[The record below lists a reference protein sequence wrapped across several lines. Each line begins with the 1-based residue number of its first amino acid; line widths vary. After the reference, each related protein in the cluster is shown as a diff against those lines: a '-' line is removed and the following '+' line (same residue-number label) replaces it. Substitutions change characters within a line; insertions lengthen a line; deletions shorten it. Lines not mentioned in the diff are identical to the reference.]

1 MTKSWIVLGGGGHA
15 GVVIDTLLSL
25 GKSVIGYTDPL
36 GGTRRILEIQC
47 LGGDDV
53 IATYEREEIQLA
65 NGLGSTGS
73 TERRAALHQHFASRG
88 YAFPPIVHPS
98 AVVARSVQIGT
109 GTQVMAGAVLQPNS
123 RVGENVLVNTRAS
136 VDHDCVIESDVHVA
150 PGVTISGSVYIE
162 KGAHIGV
169 GATIVQGRRIGALCI
184 VGAGALVLRD
194 VMPGTTVTGLPA
206 RERDL

>member
-1 MTKSWIVLGGGGHA
+1 MTKPWIVLGGGGHA
-15 GVVIDTLLSL
+15 GVVIDALLSL
-25 GKSVIGYTDPL
+25 GQAVLGYTDPAREP
-36 GGTRRILEIQC
+36 RRILEIEC

-53 IATYEREEIQLA
+53 IAAYGREEIQLA
-65 NGLGSTGS
+65 NGLGSTAS
-73 TERRAALHQHFASRG
+73 TERRAALYQHFASLG

-98 AVVARSVQIGT
+98 AVVARSVQVGS
-109 GTQVMAGAVLQPNS
+109 GAQVMAGVVLQPNC

-150 PGVTISGSVYIE
+150 PGVTVSGSVVIE
-162 KGAHIGV
+162 RGAHVGT
-169 GATIVQGRRIGALCI
+169 GATIVQGRRIGAQSI

-206 RERDL
+206 KERAS

>member
-25 GKSVIGYTDPL
+25 GENVIGYTDPR
-36 GGTRRILEIQC
+36 GEGPRILEIQY
-47 LGGDDV
+47 LGSDEV
-53 IATYEREEIQLA
+53 VATYGRGEIQLA

-73 TERRAALHQHFASRG
+73 TQRRACLYQHFASQG

-169 GATIVQGRRIGALCI
+169 GATIVQGRRIGAQSI

-194 VMPGTTVTGLPA
+194 VMPETIVTGLPA
-206 RERDL
+206 RKRDT